1 MDIKQYDAGLLN
13 LMLERM
19 VLIRRF
25 EEKAAQC
32 YGLKKIGG
40 FCHLYIGQEAVA
52 VGSMAAIDL
61 AKDYV
66 ITAYRDHGHALMAGM
81 DPNAVMAE
89 LYGKITGCSRGKGG
103 SMHLFDAEKHFYGGH
118 GIVGAHIPLAAG
130 MAMKIKY
137 RKEDGVVLCFFGD
150 GAIHQGSF
158 HETLNMASVWK
169 LPVIYICENNRY
181 GMGTDYRRIS
191 SQVQFGK
198 MAESYSMPGKDV
210 DGMDVLAVY
219 DCIRETAEQVRSEQV
234 PVLIEAR
241 TYRYQGHSMSDP
253 GTYRTKEEVA
263 GYKEQDPI
271 LILKNQMAA
280 AGLINEQQYAEMDER
295 CKKISADSVEFSEH
309 SEPPAIKTMYED
321 VFA

>member
-1 MDIKQYDAGLLN
+1 
-13 LMLERM
+13 
-19 VLIRRF
+19 
-25 EEKAAQC
+25 
-32 YGLKKIGG
+32 
-40 FCHLYIGQEAVA
+40 
-52 VGSMAAIDL
+52 
-61 AKDYV
+61 
-66 ITAYRDHGHALMAGM
+66 
-81 DPNAVMAE
+81 
-89 LYGKITGCSRGKGG
+89 
-103 SMHLFDAEKHFYGGH
+103 
-118 GIVGAHIPLAAG
+118 
-130 MAMKIKY
+130 
-137 RKEDGVVLCFFGD
+137 
-150 GAIHQGSF
+150 
-158 HETLNMASVWK
+158 
-169 LPVIYICENNRY
+169 
-181 GMGTDYRRIS
+181 
-191 SQVQFGK
+191 
-198 MAESYSMPGKDV
+198 
-210 DGMDVLAVY
+210 VLAVY